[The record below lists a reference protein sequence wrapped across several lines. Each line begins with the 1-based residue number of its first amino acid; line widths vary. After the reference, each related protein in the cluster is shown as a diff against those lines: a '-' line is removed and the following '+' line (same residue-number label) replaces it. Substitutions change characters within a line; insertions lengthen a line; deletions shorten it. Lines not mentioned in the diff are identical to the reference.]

1 MLIIRKFSIEDELI
15 MNVKII
21 IKMQLFDYQQVIILA
36 SDLNRKKY
44 QICSLIQ
51 LTA

>member
-15 MNVKII
+15 MNAKII
-21 IKMQLFDYQQVIILA
+21 IKMQLFDYQQVIILV
-36 SDLNRKKY
+36 SDFNRKKY
-44 QICSLIQ
+44 QICSLIL

>member
-21 IKMQLFDYQQVIILA
+21 IKMQLFDYQ
-36 SDLNRKKY
+36 
-44 QICSLIQ
+44 
-51 LTA
+51 

>member
-21 IKMQLFDYQQVIILA
+21 IKMQLFGYQ
-36 SDLNRKKY
+36 
-44 QICSLIQ
+44 
-51 LTA
+51 

>member
-21 IKMQLFDYQQVIILA
+21 IKMQLFDYQQVIILF
-36 SDLNRKKY
+36 SDFNRKKY
-44 QICSLIQ
+44 QICSLIL

>member
-15 MNVKII
+15 MNAKII
-21 IKMQLFDYQQVIILA
+21 IKMQLFDSQQVIISV
-36 SDLNRKKY
+36 SDFNRKKY
-44 QICSLIQ
+44 QICSLIL

>member
-21 IKMQLFDYQQVIILA
+21 IKMQSFDYQQVIILV
-36 SDLNRKKY
+36 SDFNRKKY
-44 QICSLIQ
+44 QICSLIL

>member
-21 IKMQLFDYQQVIILA
+21 IKMQLFDYQQVIILV
-36 SDLNRKKY
+36 SDFNRKKY
-44 QICSLIQ
+44 QICSLIL